1 MVIESQLD
9 GLTKQPKNDLRRQG
23 KKTGLGFF
31 IVVIIYKG
39 GAGVRV
45 PPHSRGHMVGISYQH
60 QRKEFGP
67 SNQLAQFQDVRGR
80 GKGEVGN
87 CQQTSKN
94 GVWFSL
100 SVVSS
105 SLRPHGLQ
113 HVRPPCPS
121 PTPGACSDSCP

>member
-45 PPHSRGHMVGISYQH
+45 PPHSRGHMVGISYST
-60 QRKEFGP
+60 KGKNLGLLISLP
-67 SNQLAQFQDVRGR
+67 SFRM
-80 GKGEVGN
+80 
-87 CQQTSKN
+87 
-94 GVWFSL
+94 
-100 SVVSS
+100 
-105 SLRPHGLQ
+105 
-113 HVRPPCPS
+113 
-121 PTPGACSDSCP
+121 